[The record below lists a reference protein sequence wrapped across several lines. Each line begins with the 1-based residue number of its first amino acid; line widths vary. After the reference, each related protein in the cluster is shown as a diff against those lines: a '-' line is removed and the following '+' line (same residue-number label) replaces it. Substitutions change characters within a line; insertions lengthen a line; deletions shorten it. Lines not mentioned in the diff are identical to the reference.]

1 VAGGVEIERTDTT
14 TTETFTELFPKAT
27 GGASSISL
35 YSTTAANYANYQGFG
50 LYMDPN
56 GANISTFAQGTGVVL
71 PMVFGASRF
80 IFNSSIAVAPATG
93 GSTILLDKPASGQ
106 EAAIYGRV
114 GAGITRWGMSLG
126 NTAAESAPAN
136 GSDFMLSRFD
146 NTGAF
151 LANPVH
157 VNRATGAATLTC
169 TSTGTAASDRNLS
182 LNQASSGWAQL
193 AFTAASAVKTL
204 RMGSAGNLEIVNT
217 ANSLVLL
224 DLKDSGAF
232 VLPANP
238 AFIASGASTAV
249 GDLTWVTANVN
260 IGGNFNPGN
269 GRFTAPVTG
278 TYLFSYH
285 QLMPNA
291 PAGEFRIGLYLNGF
305 GYYGSRVIFNKAAG
319 QWQSIQ
325 ITAHVRMS
333 ANDYL
338 VVRYESGPAD
348 LYTDGAYIQFDGNL
362 VG

>member
-1 VAGGVEIERTDTT
+1 
-14 TTETFTELFPKAT
+14 
-27 GGASSISL
+27 
-35 YSTTAANYANYQGFG
+35 
-50 LYMDPN
+50 
-56 GANISTFAQGTGVVL
+56 
-71 PMVFGASRF
+71 
-80 IFNSSIAVAPATG
+80 
-93 GSTILLDKPASGQ
+93 
-106 EAAIYGRV
+106 
-114 GAGITRWGMSLG
+114 
-126 NTAAESAPAN
+126 
-136 GSDFMLSRFD
+136 
-146 NTGAF
+146 
-151 LANPVH
+151 
-157 VNRATGAATLTC
+157 
-169 TSTGTAASDRNLS
+169 
-182 LNQASSGWAQL
+182 
-193 AFTAASAVKTL
+193 
-204 RMGSAGNLEIVNT
+204 
-217 ANSLVLL
+217 
-224 DLKDSGAF
+224 
-232 VLPANP
+232 
-238 AFIASGASTAV
+238 
-249 GDLTWVTANVN
+249 VTANVN